1 MELQLIDTQR
11 VHPGPTH
18 RKRRQQIKH
27 RRRQRFRK
35 RLLMVA
41 VILLLFIG
49 GAKMLSA
56 IKPAVNALAGR
67 MTGEVAAPQKLESSE
82 VHRRLKELAGQSAQ
96 YEQIYEN
103 ADKYPENLLA
113 ALCNNP
119 EMLEFVQGYL
129 ESDGEVTGGLS
140 RREKNSNGIPLLLQ
154 WDQRWGYAPYGD
166 NNIGLSGCAPTCLSM
181 VAVGLTGNEQ
191 ATPDAIADYAMKEG
205 YYVEG
210 TGTAWRLMTDGCRK
224 FGVVGTELV
233 LDKDTVLSKLKNKK
247 PIICSVRSGDFTT
260 TGHFIVLTGV
270 EDGKIKVNDPNS
282 KKRSTKLWQYEKLEG
297 QIRNLWV
304 FDKK

>member
-11 VHPGPTH
+11 VHPGPTQ
-18 RKRRQQIKH
+18 RKRRQQIRH
-27 RRRQRFRK
+27 RRRQRFGK
-35 RLLMVA
+35 RLLMIA

-49 GAKMLSA
+49 GTKMLSA
-56 IKPAVNALAGR
+56 IKPAVNALTGR

-129 ESDGEVTGGLS
+129 ESDGKVTGGL
-140 RREKNSNGIPLLLQ
+140 RRSEKNSNGIPLLLQ
-154 WDQRWGYAPYGD
+154 WDQRWGYAAYGD

-191 ATPDAIADYAMKEG
+191 ATPNAIADYAMKEG

-210 TGTAWRLMTDGCRK
+210 TGTAWSLMTDGCRK
-224 FGVVGTELV
+224 FGVVGTALG

-282 KKRSTKLWQYEKLEG
+282 KKRSTKLWEYEKLEG

>member
-11 VHPGPTH
+11 VHQGPTQ

-56 IKPAVNALAGR
+56 IKPAVNALTGR

-140 RREKNSNGIPLLLQ
+140 RSEKNSNGIPLLLQ

-191 ATPDAIADYAMKEG
+191 ATPNAIADYAMKEG

-210 TGTAWRLMTDGCRK
+210 TGTAWSLMTDGCQK
-224 FGVVGTELV
+224 FGVVGTELG

-282 KKRSTKLWQYEKLEG
+282 KKRSTKLWEYEKLEG